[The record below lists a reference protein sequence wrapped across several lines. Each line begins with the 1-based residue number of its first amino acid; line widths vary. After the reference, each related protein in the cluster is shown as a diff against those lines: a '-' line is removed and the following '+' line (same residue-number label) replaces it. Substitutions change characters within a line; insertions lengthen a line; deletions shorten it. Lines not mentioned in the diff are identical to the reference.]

1 MTYVLDA
8 AATRHGLHV
17 VGTTAEWATEV
28 AEPLRHNSNVVLAFA
43 TFFAAPLLRW
53 ASEPGGGI
61 HLHGPSTIGKTWV
74 SDAAQSI
81 YGWPHETADNAFGVT
96 WAGSEAGFDA
106 LALARAD
113 TGLALDEITLSNR
126 RTAEQIVYKL
136 ASGSKGPR
144 ASSTG
149 QLRETV
155 HASVLVLSTGEKSL
169 AEFVDNLQEG
179 ARKRLVDVP
188 AEVVQQPGS
197 AFETIPRER
206 LHLEAKRSFDAVKRQ
221 HGAVGRDW
229 QRYLVYLGLDAIK
242 KQLNQHREAF
252 LALPEVVAVAD
263 KAHPQVVAAL
273 YRFALYA
280 AATRM
285 VIEAGLLPWTTEET
299 DAGIVACMRRWV
311 QQRGNIDTAEQFTR
325 AVAEFKIALAAA
337 LPDRFIHIRKVGG
350 KWAPVTEAD
359 EIRQRTWDAFDGYA
373 KPDRVLLWPEAWHR
387 LCNGVDPAVV
397 ARRLQQEGTLIDSKP
412 EQVPGRVARFYVLSR
427 KALTP

>member
-1 MTYVLDA
+1 RQKRETNTQAHVGLRRDSSLLRFLLRGMPRPQTMPYVLDA

-81 YGWPHETADNAFGVT
+81 YGWPHEPADNAFGVT

-149 QLRETV
+149 QLRE
-155 HASVLVLSTGEKSL
+155 
-169 AEFVDNLQEG
+169 
-179 ARKRLVDVP
+179 
-188 AEVVQQPGS
+188 
-197 AFETIPRER
+197 
-206 LHLEAKRSFDAVKRQ
+206 
-221 HGAVGRDW
+221 
-229 QRYLVYLGLDAIK
+229 
-242 KQLNQHREAF
+242 
-252 LALPEVVAVAD
+252 
-263 KAHPQVVAAL
+263 
-273 YRFALYA
+273 
-280 AATRM
+280 
-285 VIEAGLLPWTTEET
+285 
-299 DAGIVACMRRWV
+299 
-311 QQRGNIDTAEQFTR
+311 
-325 AVAEFKIALAAA
+325 
-337 LPDRFIHIRKVGG
+337 
-350 KWAPVTEAD
+350 
-359 EIRQRTWDAFDGYA
+359 
-373 KPDRVLLWPEAWHR
+373 
-387 LCNGVDPAVV
+387 
-397 ARRLQQEGTLIDSKP
+397 
-412 EQVPGRVARFYVLSR
+412 
-427 KALTP
+427 